1 MKNSSWE
8 PLLLV
13 LIFSISSLSFSQT
26 AELNVKQDPR
36 LDSLLN
42 KKIALDRERYANE
55 YYTLQLYYGN
65 LETAT
70 ETLENAKEAYPN
82 IPVELSFE
90 TPNYKV
96 QAGRFKDKILG
107 LKTLDTI
114 KRDFPSAFLL
124 TRKIESL
131 EWFFNGYL
139 LETFQYIAYF
149 DIIVIFYL

>member
-26 AELNVKQDPR
+26 SELNVKQDPR

-107 LKTLDTI
+107 LKTLDTV

-131 EWFFNGYL
+131 E
-139 LETFQYIAYF
+139 
-149 DIIVIFYL
+149 

>member
-96 QAGRFKDKILG
+96 QAGRFKDKILV
-107 LKTLDTI
+107 LKTLDTV

-131 EWFFNGYL
+131 E
-139 LETFQYIAYF
+139 
-149 DIIVIFYL
+149 

>member
-96 QAGRFKDKILG
+96 QAGRFKNKILG
-107 LKTLDTI
+107 LKTLDTV

-131 EWFFNGYL
+131 E
-139 LETFQYIAYF
+139 
-149 DIIVIFYL
+149 

>member
-42 KKIALDRERYANE
+42 KKIALDRERNANE

-65 LETAT
+65 LKTAT
-70 ETLENAKEAYPN
+70 ETLENAEEAYPN

-131 EWFFNGYL
+131 E
-139 LETFQYIAYF
+139 
-149 DIIVIFYL
+149 

>member
-42 KKIALDRERYANE
+42 KKIALDLERYANE

-107 LKTLDTI
+107 LKTLDTV

-131 EWFFNGYL
+131 E
-139 LETFQYIAYF
+139 
-149 DIIVIFYL
+149 

>member
-13 LIFSISSLSFSQT
+13 IIFSISSLSFSQT

-55 YYTLQLYYGN
+55 YFTLQLYYGN

-96 QAGRFKDKILG
+96 QAGRFKDKIIG

-131 EWFFNGYL
+131 E
-139 LETFQYIAYF
+139 
-149 DIIVIFYL
+149 

>member
-13 LIFSISSLSFSQT
+13 IIFSISSLSFSQT

-55 YYTLQLYYGN
+55 YFTLQLYYGN

-131 EWFFNGYL
+131 E
-139 LETFQYIAYF
+139 
-149 DIIVIFYL
+149 

>member
-13 LIFSISSLSFSQT
+13 IIFSISSLSFSQT

-55 YYTLQLYYGN
+55 YFTLQLYYGN

-149 DIIVIFYL
+149 DIVVIFYL

>member
-13 LIFSISSLSFSQT
+13 LIFSIRSLSFSQT

-131 EWFFNGYL
+131 E
-139 LETFQYIAYF
+139 
-149 DIIVIFYL
+149 